1 MATPHKPV
9 DPIGRSLDILMLIIG
24 IGTLAIIAYDLRVG
38 ALGKR
43 LATDVTAW
51 MREQTA
57 PTAPEKK
64 DP

>member
-1 MATPHKPV
+1 MSTHKPV
-9 DPIGRSLDILMLIIG
+9 DPIGRSLDVLMLIIG

-43 LATDVTAW
+43 LAKDVAAW
-51 MREQTA
+51 MREQTV
-57 PTAPEKK
+57 TAQEKK

>member
-1 MATPHKPV
+1 MSTHKPV
-9 DPIGRSLDILMLIIG
+9 DPIGRSLDVLMLIIG

-43 LATDVTAW
+43 LATDVAAW
-51 MREQTA
+51 MREQTVA
-57 PTAPEKK
+57 AQEKK

>member
-1 MATPHKPV
+1 MSTHKPV
-9 DPIGRSLDILMLIIG
+9 DPIGRSLDVLMLIIG

-43 LATDVTAW
+43 LAKDVAAW
-51 MREQTA
+51 MREQPVTA
-57 PTAPEKK
+57 QEKK